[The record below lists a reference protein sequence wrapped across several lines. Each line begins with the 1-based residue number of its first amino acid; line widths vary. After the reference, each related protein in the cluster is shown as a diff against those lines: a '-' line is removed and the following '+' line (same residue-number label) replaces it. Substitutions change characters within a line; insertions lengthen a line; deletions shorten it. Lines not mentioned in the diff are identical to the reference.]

1 MDTIHRISSL
11 LHFVPTHPTF
21 VGWMPWRRG
30 TGSLLHRLL
39 LQRTAVLSL
48 GTILLLTGMVGCR
61 PDTVCR
67 QDIQVL
73 AGVTTEWVLTDTA
86 GNTTPQVTWDSVS
99 VWGVGNDSLLYDNT
113 YAVETL
119 ALPLR
124 IDTTMSAFVI
134 LWHGTYDT
142 LYIHHD
148 NTRKFISSACGCA
161 VYHTLDTTWVAGTFV
176 DSLYIVNSSV
186 ETVQQTNIH
195 LRLR

>member
-1 MDTIHRISSL
+1 MDTMHRIFSL
-11 LHFVPTHPTF
+11 LQFATAHHTAVKCRVLLRAACMLP
-21 VGWMPWRRG
+21 VA
-30 TGSLLHRLL
+30 SLLIGL
-39 LQRTAVLSL
+39 AS
-48 GTILLLTGMVGCR
+48 CR

-67 QDIQVL
+67 QDIDVV
-73 AGVTTEWVLTDTA
+73 AGITTEWVLTDTA
-86 GNTTPQVTWDSVS
+86 GNATQQAAWDSVS
-99 VWGVGNDSLLYDNT
+99 VWGIGNDSLLYDNR

-124 IDTTMSAFVI
+124 TDSALSTFVI
-134 LWHGTYDT
+134 LWHDAYDT

-161 VYHTLDTTWVAGTFV
+161 VYHTIDSTWVAGTFV

-195 LRLR
+195 LLLR